1 MQVIVVG
8 AGIGGLVTALS
19 LHQVGIAVQVYES
32 VSEIKPLGVGI
43 NLLPH
48 AVLELD
54 ALGLLPELVDQ
65 AVAPERLTYFSKHGK
80 EIWSEPRGVRAGYRW
95 PQLSIHRG
103 HLQRIL
109 LEAVVERL
117 GADCMHTGHHLVS
130 TQTVTAKDGA
140 VQAEAG
146 FRTPSGGEL
155 EVHGDLVVA
164 ADGIHSTVRALA
176 RPDEGMPIWNGA
188 LLWRGT
194 VDHAPLL
201 DGRTMVWAGHPD
213 HKFVAY
219 PIRDLPDGRQRINFI
234 AEYRTE
240 DRMLTQREDWNRPGD
255 PDDFIPR
262 FSDWV
267 FDWCDVPA
275 LLSAAPST
283 FVFPMVDRDPLD
295 SWTKGRVTLLGD
307 AAHPMYP
314 IGSNG
319 ASQAILDARTL
330 AGCLRAHGE
339 DVGAAVEHYEN
350 LRRPAT
356 AAIVLANRSLGPELP
371 MQLVE
376 ERAPEGFSDI
386 DEVITRA
393 EIDQA
398 TEQYRRTAGFAVA
411 ALATGVSAL
420 DAVERD
426 AGGRDAGETDRIATV
441 KP

>member
-19 LHQVGIAVQVYES
+19 CHEAGIAVQVYES
-32 VSEIKPLGVGI
+32 VGEIKPLGVGI

-48 AVLELD
+48 AVRELD
-54 ALGLLPELVDQ
+54 ALGLLPELSAH
-65 AVAPERLTYFSKHGK
+65 AVAPDRLTYFSKHGS
-80 EIWSEPRGVRAGYRW
+80 EIWSEARGVSAGYRW

-109 LEAVVERL
+109 LTAVLDRL
-117 GADCMHTGHHLVS
+117 GPSRVRTGHHLVGS
-130 TQTVTAKDGA
+130 QTVSAGGTTARA
-140 VQAEAG
+140 RAR
-146 FRTPSGGEL
+146 FRVPSGA
-155 EVHGDLVVA
+155 EVEAEGDLVVA
-164 ADGIHSTVRALA
+164 ADGIHSTIRALA
-176 RPDEGMPIWNGA
+176 HPAEGMPIWNGA

-194 VDHAPLL
+194 VEHEPLF

-213 HKFVAY
+213 QKFVAY
-219 PIRDLPDGRQRINFI
+219 PIRDLPDGRQQINFI

-240 DRMLTQREDWNRPGD
+240 DRVLAEREDWNRPGR
-255 PDDFIPR
+255 PEDFIPR
-262 FSDWV
+262 FTDWV
-267 FDWCDVPA
+267 FDWCDVPS
-275 LLSAAPST
+275 LLRAAPST

-295 SWTKGRVTLLGD
+295 SWTTGRVTLLGD

-339 DVGAAVEHYEN
+339 DVDAALTHYED

-356 AAIVLANRSLGPELP
+356 AGIVLANRSLGPELP

-376 ERAPEGFSDI
+376 QRAPNGFTDI
-386 DEVITRA
+386 NEVISRA
-393 EIDQA
+393 EIDQV

-411 ALATGVSAL
+411 SLASGVSVM
-420 DAVERD
+420 DA
-426 AGGRDAGETDRIATV
+426 IATV